1 MLCHNGQLNEK
12 RAPPSSLV
20 SQLTVPP
27 IASAIEW
34 TIASPSPQPPV
45 ERSRLGSRRTKGSKI
60 CSRFSGAIPGPS
72 SSTINVALFPDSSR
86 LVSTVEWQ
94 YRRALLSKLSST
106 RPLSAYPTPHNGLAR
121 AFLSVPFYRALLPEY
136 LPDALT
142 ATTAGLVR

>member
-72 SSTINVALFPDSSR
+72 KIVPNHFLLVPGIGAQGGSLEEVCKYGMNSTCGLIVNSSR
-86 LVSTVEWQ
+86 AIIYADKTENFATV
-94 YRRALLSKLSST
+94 
-106 RPLSAYPTPHNGLAR
+106 
-121 AFLSVPFYRALLPEY
+121 
-136 LPDALT
+136 
-142 ATTAGLVR
+142 AGQEAQKVQAQMEKIMCQ